1 MTQSRGGEARA
12 RPPSTPA
19 AFLQLKTCC
28 ICLSKPV
35 NKSSVPHAALMRGSR
50 TSIYGFQCHHQ
61 QASAAVDAAADADA
75 KHHTFQ
81 TCNLLP
87 HTTLFNSMDP
97 VQALKNLQGMG
108 FCLAACERALRVSD
122 NSLDRC
128 AWHGLIWSGNIQG
141 VKVMVCAVICA
152 RRALDWLL
160 ANPMAASGE
169 ASGESA
175 VRAQASPQN
184 PCQ

>member
-1 MTQSRGGEARA
+1 
-12 RPPSTPA
+12 
-19 AFLQLKTCC
+19 
-28 ICLSKPV
+28 
-35 NKSSVPHAALMRGSR
+35 MRGSR

-128 AWHGLIWSGNIQG
+128 AWHGLIWSGIIQG
-141 VKVMVCAVICA
+141 FKVMVSNNGNLCAQGTRLAAGKSHGSFRRSVRRERGA
-152 RRALDWLL
+152 RPNTT
-160 ANPMAASGE
+160 ANSQQMNTAA
-169 ASGESA
+169 
-175 VRAQASPQN
+175 N
-184 PCQ
+184 